1 MCAPHACAGGVVDDS
16 SCAACVRG
24 RCRRRLVVCV
34 GSLVQQRQVAPCSA
48 FDVVCRARD
57 IAQPNTQTQPTNK
70 GRTSR
75 LQNCA
80 HSRLWAI
87 RDLFQ
92 IGHTSVA
99 SPRVMLGV
107 PRRLLPRRFTRAVC
121 VAHAGRPHF
130 RATRPVGGKG
140 VVGVRR
146 ACACACTRAGGAL
159 AGRARWHRPQLHLVS
174 HLRQL
179 LRADRIQLR
188 ARRVPGSRCAPGGAV
203 SSGCNGCGGCLR
215 RSALGCEGAGGHD
228 ATLRGCQA
236 VHASTAKETR
246 TTR

>member
-1 MCAPHACAGGVVDDS
+1 M
-16 SCAACVRG
+16 
-24 RCRRRLVVCV
+24 
-34 GSLVQQRQVAPCSA
+34 QQRQVLVAPCSA

-107 PRRLLPRRFTRAVC
+107 GGILSGQDVFEKLIRGAQAVQVYTALVYLGPWVVVKLLRELSDIFSQ
-121 VAHAGRPHF
+121 
-130 RATRPVGGKG
+130 KG
-140 VVGVRR
+140 VKS
-146 ACACACTRAGGAL
+146 L
-159 AGRARWHRPQLHLVS
+159 S
-174 HLRQL
+174 E
-179 LRADRIQLR
+179 II
-188 ARRVPGSRCAPGGAV
+188 GSYY
-203 SSGCNGCGGCLR
+203 
-215 RSALGCEGAGGHD
+215 
-228 ATLRGCQA
+228 
-236 VHASTAKETR
+236 
-246 TTR
+246 